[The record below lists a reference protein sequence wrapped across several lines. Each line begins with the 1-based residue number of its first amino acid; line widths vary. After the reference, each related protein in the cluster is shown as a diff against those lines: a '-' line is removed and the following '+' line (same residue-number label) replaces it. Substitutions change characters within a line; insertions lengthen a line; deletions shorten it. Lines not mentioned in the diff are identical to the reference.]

1 MFHLFFFSYFSIFF
15 LSAFY
20 DLFHIFCWSI
30 KYSQRKNG
38 WSETSM
44 EDFIQDYYNIEQD
57 YYKEEIELKSTK
69 TNGRVLSAKMS

>member
-1 MFHLFFFSYFSIFF
+1 
-15 LSAFY
+15 
-20 DLFHIFCWSI
+20 
-30 KYSQRKNG
+30 
-38 WSETSM
+38 M